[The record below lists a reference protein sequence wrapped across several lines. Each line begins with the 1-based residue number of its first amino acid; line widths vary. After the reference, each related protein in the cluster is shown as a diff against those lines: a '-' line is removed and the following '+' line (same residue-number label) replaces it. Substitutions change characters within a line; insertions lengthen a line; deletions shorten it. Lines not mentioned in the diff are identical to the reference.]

1 MLSPI
6 KYAHYTLQVTIFT
19 MQQRIEL
26 VTLVQD
32 NELSINQAAKEI
44 GINPSTAKLIMKK
57 YRREGTFAMRKVR
70 QVPEEPQ
77 ILLPQP
83 EAPK

>member
-6 KYAHYTLQVTIFT
+6 KYAHYTLEVTIFT

-77 ILLPQP
+77 ILLPQS